1 MKDFIA
7 EAEQQLNTAINSDND
22 NEEWRLAKNMR
33 NRTTKIIEKSKKIY
47 YESILQNSRD
57 LWQTLK
63 QITNTNKITIPRR
76 IVHNGEVL
84 TSPKKIANAL
94 NKN

>member
-1 MKDFIA
+1 MSELCVECNVGSDCGGNSWICSDGCCFHRQDPSELNINEEVKELIA

-47 YESILQNSRD
+47 Y
-57 LWQTLK
+57 
-63 QITNTNKITIPRR
+63 
-76 IVHNGEVL
+76 
-84 TSPKKIANAL
+84 
-94 NKN
+94 